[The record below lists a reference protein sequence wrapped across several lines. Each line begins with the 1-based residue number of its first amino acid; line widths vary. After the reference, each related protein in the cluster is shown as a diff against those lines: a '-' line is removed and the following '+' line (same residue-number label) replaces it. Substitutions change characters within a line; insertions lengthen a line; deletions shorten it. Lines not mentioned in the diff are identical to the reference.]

1 VAIQTRDP
9 GWAAGEIPRAR
20 SDHPERPAVLAV
32 NVRFFALKAHF
43 LRPLFDHNRDSVEL
57 TNERTGKPVATV
69 LETAFDSATRNRGLL
84 GRDSLASGHA
94 LIIAP
99 TNMVHTFFM
108 RFPIDILIVAKDG
121 SVLKARRNVPS
132 RRVVGALR
140 GFAVIEM
147 AAFELDRSETVVGD
161 RLAVR
166 A

>member
-1 VAIQTRDP
+1 M
-9 GWAAGEIPRAR
+9 
-20 SDHPERPAVLAV
+20 
-32 NVRFFALKAHF
+32 
-43 LRPLFDHNRDSVEL
+43 
-57 TNERTGKPVATV
+57 ATA

-108 RFPIDILIVAKDG
+108 RFPIDIVIVAG
-121 SVLKARRNVPS
+121 TVGAEGAPQCSCS

-147 AAFELDRSETVVGD
+147 AALELDRSETVAGD
-161 RLAVR
+161 QLVVR